1 MFSFFKNK
9 KNTQEPIKNDEI
21 QTIVST
27 DLSIQSQWLV
37 NNGWLKENYDK
48 NKKTI
53 LIMDDREEIIS
64 SILDDLKSLERSG
77 GFFINDYNVLTVF
90 TKMAGFDVLRI
101 IDEAKEIEIH
111 YALLDIILGG
121 KKLFGDKRKMI
132 DGVDVAINLYERF
145 NYIDI
150 LFFTG
155 CIVDNSNDP
164 TNFKNKFEK
173 FMGDSISKYMMP
185 KDIPFDEEIKR
196 LSAFFNGF

>member
-77 GFFINDYNVLTVF
+77 DFFINDYNILTVF

-121 KKLFGDKRKMI
+121 KKLVDDKRKMI
-132 DGVDVAINLYERF
+132 DGVDVAINLYQRF
-145 NYIDI
+145 NSIDI

-185 KDIPFDEEIKR
+185 KDIPFDEEMKR

>member
-9 KNTQEPIKNDEI
+9 KNTQEPIKNYEVG
-21 QTIVST
+21 TIVST
-27 DLSIQSQWLV
+27 DLSIQSKWLID
-37 NNGWLKENYDK
+37 NGWLKENYDQ

-64 SILDDLKSLERSG
+64 SVLDDLKSLERSG
-77 GFFINDYNVLTVF
+77 DFFITDYNILTVF

-121 KKLFGDKRKMI
+121 KKLVDDKRKMI
-132 DGVDVAINLYERF
+132 DGVDVAINLYQRF
-145 NYIDI
+145 NSIDI

-155 CIVDNSNDP
+155 CILDNSNDP
-164 TNFKNKFEK
+164 TNFKNKFEN

-185 KDIPFDEEIKR
+185 KDIPFDEEMKR

>member
-77 GFFINDYNVLTVF
+77 DFFINDYNILTVF

-121 KKLFGDKRKMI
+121 KKLVGDKRKMI
-132 DGVDVAINLYERF
+132 DGVDVAINLYQRF
-145 NYIDI
+145 NSIDI

-185 KDIPFDEEIKR
+185 KDIPFDEEMKR

>member
-77 GFFINDYNVLTVF
+77 DFFINDYNILTVF

-121 KKLFGDKRKMI
+121 KKLVDDKRKMI
-132 DGVDVAINLYERF
+132 DGVDVAINLYQRF
-145 NYIDI
+145 NSIDI

>member
-64 SILDDLKSLERSG
+64 SILDDLKSLEISG
-77 GFFINDYNVLTVF
+77 DFFINDYNVLTVF

-121 KKLFGDKRKMI
+121 KKLVDDKRKMI
-132 DGVDVAINLYERF
+132 DGVDVAINLYQRF
-145 NYIDI
+145 NSIDI

-173 FMGDSISKYMMP
+173 FMGDSISKYMIP
-185 KDIPFDEEIKR
+185 KDIPFDEEMKR
-196 LSAFFNGF
+196 LSAFFNGI

>member
-77 GFFINDYNVLTVF
+77 DFFINDYNILTVF

-121 KKLFGDKRKMI
+121 KKLVGDKRRMI
-132 DGVDVAINLYERF
+132 DGVDVAINLYQRF
-145 NYIDI
+145 NSIDI

-185 KDIPFDEEIKR
+185 KDIPFDEEMKR